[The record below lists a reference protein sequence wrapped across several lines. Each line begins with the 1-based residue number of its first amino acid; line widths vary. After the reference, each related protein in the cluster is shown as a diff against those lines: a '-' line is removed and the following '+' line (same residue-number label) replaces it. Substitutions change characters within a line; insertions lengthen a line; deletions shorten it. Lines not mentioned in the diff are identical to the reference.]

1 MWLNDG
7 SIRNR
12 GLEIAVDATPI
23 SIGDFEWNISG
34 QISWNRNSIVNIG
47 ASGGTGELYLNADS
61 PQEYKYYYGD
71 KVGTSNYFNNPANIF
86 VEGQPIGLFWGYKFK
101 RVVPEGEEGVP
112 LTPGG
117 QPRRPGQREY
127 FDLDGDGSND
137 EDDKTVIGNANP
149 DFMYGFSTSF
159 TWKDLTFSASFD
171 GCYGNEL
178 LNANRPQ
185 LEDVA
190 YQSSNLTYWNV
201 KRDAYFKA
209 WTPEN
214 QNTTYPRLGIA
225 GDNSERYMISDVF
238 IEDGSFLR
246 ISNVSLSYRLPIPKN
261 KVVNNI
267 SVGVSGSNLYV
278 FTKYSGWDPEVNSY
292 GNNMKKIGVDNGSY
306 PSARTYSFDLK
317 FTF

>member
-12 GLEIAVDATPI
+12 GLEIAMDVTPI

-47 ASGGTGELYLNADS
+47 ASGGTGELYLNPDS
-61 PQEYKYYYGD
+61 PQECKYYLGD
-71 KVGTSNYFNNPANIF
+71 KIGTSNYLNNPANIF
-86 VEGQPIGLFWGYKFK
+86 VEGQPIGLLWGYKFN
-101 RVVPEGEEGVP
+101 RMVPEGEEGVP
-112 LTPGG
+112 FTDGG
-117 QPRRPGQREY
+117 AARKPGQREY
-127 FDLDGDGSND
+127 CDLNGNGYID
-137 EDDKTVIGNANP
+137 EYDKTVIGDANP

-159 TWKDLTFSASFD
+159 TWKDLTISASFD

-178 LNANRPQ
+178 INANRPQ

-190 YQSSNLTYWNV
+190 SQGSVLTYWNV
-201 KRDAYFKA
+201 KRDAYYKA

-214 QNTTYPRLGIA
+214 PNTTYPRLGYA
-225 GDNSERYMISDVF
+225 GDNSERYMVSDVF
-238 IEDGSFLR
+238 VEDGSFLR

-267 SVGVSGSNLYV
+267 SVGISGSNLYV
-278 FTKYSGWDPEVNSY
+278 FTKYSGWDPEVNSH
-292 GNNMKKIGVDNGSY
+292 GNNMKKIGIDNGSY